1 MAERP
6 FWQHKRLRDMSDEE
20 WESLCDGCGKCCLI
34 KLEDEDTGRVHH
46 TCVSCHLLDGDTGR
60 CKDYVNRRRHV
71 PDCVSLREV
80 NIPSLRW
87 LPTSCAYRRVARG
100 QDLPEWHPLL
110 TGDPDSVR
118 RAGQSVAGRV
128 ISELKVPERDQEDYI
143 VRWV

>member
-1 MAERP
+1 MSDP
-6 FWQHKRLRDMSDEE
+6 FWQRKRLQDMTEAE

-46 TCVSCHLLDGDTGR
+46 TNVACHLLDTDTGR
-60 CKDYVNRRRHV
+60 CGDYPARRRHV
-71 PDCVSLREV
+71 PDCVSLRTV
-80 NIPSLRW
+80 DILALRW

-100 QDLPEWHPLL
+100 QGLPEWHPLL
-110 TGDPDSVR
+110 TGNRESVR

-128 ISELKVPERDQEDYI
+128 ISELQVREEDQEDYI